1 MNLYKKYTP
10 KLYSC
15 LVIDTA
21 LALDNPSRSRKNVLE
36 RI

>member
-10 KLYSC
+10 KPYSC
-15 LVIDTA
+15 LVIDTT
-21 LALDNPSRSRKNVLE
+21 LALDNPSRFRKNLLE